1 MMSLSRLYT
10 GMQAIGV
17 SQEDA
22 RPLIYK
28 VAMDCIPALR
38 RDVFDRL
45 AENDDKWKT
54 SELATTLG
62 YPYQTTKRTLEDL
75 TAHGVVHRQP
85 GRKNRPSGTYRMK
98 LFRVISPGKTG
109 ILKVSQENTTDV

>member
-1 MMSLSRLYT
+1 MSLSRLYT

-75 TAHGVVHRQP
+75 TAHGVVHRQQV
-85 GRKNRPSGTYRMK
+85 GKTDIWNLSDEAFA
-98 LFRVISPGKTG
+98 LFRQAKQVFSE
-109 ILKVSQENTTDV
+109 VSQENTTDV